1 MDQRAHIYQNKGMG
15 TRRKRR
21 IINKSNDASGR
32 ARVSL
37 PAEEELR
44 SQSKRGRPL
53 PRVCP
58 AGTGEDAGEGRERRR
73 RRRRRGGRMPGSEG
87 GVFGATARGAYRR
100 AGKEE
105 TSPYL
110 GSVWVEPTETT
121 RQLGLPTGRPHKLPV
136 HGSVQ
141 SPNTAH

>member
-1 MDQRAHIYQNKGMG
+1 MDQHAHIYQNKGTG

-44 SQSKRGRPL
+44 SQSKRGRSL
-53 PRVCP
+53 PRVGP
-58 AGTGEDAGEGRERRR
+58 VGAGEDAGEGRER

-87 GVFGATARGAYRR
+87 GVFGGRDEPIR
-100 AGKEE
+100 AGKEKKRRVV
-105 TSPYL
+105 P
-110 GSVWVEPTETT
+110 G
-121 RQLGLPTGRPHKLPV
+121 LGLGR
-136 HGSVQ
+136 
-141 SPNTAH
+141 TD